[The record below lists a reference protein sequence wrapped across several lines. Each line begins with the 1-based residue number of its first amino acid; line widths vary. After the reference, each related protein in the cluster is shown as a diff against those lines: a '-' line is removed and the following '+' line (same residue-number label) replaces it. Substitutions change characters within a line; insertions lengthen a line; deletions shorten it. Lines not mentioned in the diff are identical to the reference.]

1 MFIFDIK
8 TNITYENIE
17 KTILN
22 IVDIYNTRKESI
34 DFNILNLIEQLNE
47 LIVVKGLYAIVERY
61 IYLNN

>member
-8 TNITYENIE
+8 TSITYENIE

-22 IVDIYNTRKESI
+22 IVDIYNTRKDSI
-34 DFNILNLIEQLNE
+34 DYNILNLIERLNE